1 MHNLEIRIPQK
12 AAAAVF
18 KKKMVFGF
26 LSLRLQLSRG
36 RYFYKLTEAEL
47 ILTINIPCD
56 PS

>member
-12 AAAAVF
+12 RQQQYL
-18 KKKMVFGF
+18 KKMVFGF

-47 ILTINIPCD
+47 ILTINTPCD